1 MHIILKTI
9 KKSCNLLH
17 KSNWATDSDM
27 RKTRVVQC
35 LHQEKGKGILH
46 SIYIR
51 GEKGGSRCNIS
62 SNAKK
67 GRVLG

>member
-46 SIYIR
+46 SIYIGGKR
-51 GEKGGSRCNIS
+51 GEADVIYLQMQ
-62 SNAKK
+62 KK
-67 GRVLG
+67 GEC